1 MDSEKGTEEKVHC
14 KRNENLICETED
26 SKAGVLKKWECRAE
40 EKVGRAL
47 YLRILIKI
55 EVSPMG
61 QEEISQLNRI
71 SLSGC
76 C

>member
-1 MDSEKGTEEKVHC
+1 MGMQGGGEKK
-14 KRNENLICETED
+14 
-26 SKAGVLKKWECRAE
+26 
-40 EKVGRAL
+40 KVGRAL